1 VVLISVDKRKYFP
14 YPSYQKLV
22 THLTKIEVCQED
34 DMRAVK
40 TYAEVAS
47 DKSLILKSLP
57 FAPGSR
63 VEVIVFPAADSEDV
77 FSTMDG
83 IVKRKGIKPLTM
95 KQVEKIVHDARG
107 VR

>member
-1 VVLISVDKRKYFP
+1 MRKWF
-14 YPSYQKLV
+14 
-22 THLTKIEVCQED
+22 KIVIYEEH

-40 TYAEVAS
+40 TYAEVGS

-57 FAPGSR
+57 FAPGIR
-63 VEVIVFPAADSEDV
+63 VEVIVFPTVDDEDV
-77 FSTMDG
+77 FPFMDR

-95 KQVEKIVHDARG
+95 KQVEKIVHDVRG

>member
-1 VVLISVDKRKYFP
+1 
-14 YPSYQKLV
+14 
-22 THLTKIEVCQED
+22 LTGVIIFLTLFIDNRLFLTGIVICQEY

-40 TYAEVAS
+40 TYAEVGS

-63 VEVIVFPAADSEDV
+63 VEVIVFPRADDEDV
-77 FSTMDG
+77 FSTMDR
-83 IVKRKGIKPLTM
+83 IVKKKGIKPLTM
-95 KQVEKIVHDARG
+95 KQVEKIVHDVRG

>member
-1 VVLISVDKRKYFP
+1 MTVEVHSRSRCSDYATVEIGYS
-14 YPSYQKLV
+14 
-22 THLTKIEVCQED
+22 LTEIEIYQED

-47 DKSLILKSLP
+47 DKSLIIKSLP
-57 FAPGSR
+57 FPPGSR
-63 VEVIVFPAADSEDV
+63 VEVIVFPAADGEDV
-77 FSTMDG
+77 FSTMDR

-95 KQVEKIVHDARG
+95 KQVGKIVHDARG

>member
-1 VVLISVDKRKYFP
+1 MI
-14 YPSYQKLV
+14 
-22 THLTKIEVCQED
+22 CQEY

-40 TYAEVAS
+40 TYAEVGS
-47 DKSLILKSLP
+47 DKSLILKSMP

-63 VEVIVFPAADSEDV
+63 VEAIVFPTADGEDV
-77 FSTMDG
+77 FPTMDR
-83 IVKRKGIKPLTM
+83 IVKKKGIKPLTM

>member
-1 VVLISVDKRKYFP
+1 LTGVIIFLTLFSENRLRLIEIV
-14 YPSYQKLV
+14 
-22 THLTKIEVCQED
+22 ICQEH

-40 TYAEVAS
+40 TYAEVGS

-63 VEVIVFPAADSEDV
+63 VEVIVLPTTDGEDV
-77 FSTMDG
+77 FPTMDR
-83 IVKRKGIKPLTM
+83 IVKKKGIKPLTM
-95 KQVEKIVHDARG
+95 KQVEKIVHDVRG